1 MGLLRERCAEL
12 RKGLLQYCCNQVQMK
27 NGGRIPSNV
36 TSLFEMFETSW
47 QMGKVEV
54 RELGPT
60 QYWNHFLIQPPLC
73 KKLSHVRIDQCEE
86 DVNSERN
93 VDARSWNFTAPS
105 SSRFAE
111 SSCRSNLIINFETSR
126 QFWSN
131 VTGSTSINFRSLYG
145 IDTEDKVEFDVCC
158 VLALARSFPVLLSP
172 ILSTRVSS
180 DISVTFWLIPF
191 TILTQEQV

>member
-1 MGLLRERCAEL
+1 MECYLSLRNVRDLLAHGKSRRY
-12 RKGLLQYCCNQVQMK
+12 RKVSG
-27 NGGRIPSNV
+27 
-36 TSLFEMFETSW
+36 
-47 QMGKVEV
+47 
-54 RELGPT
+54 ELGST
-60 QYWNHFLIQPPLC
+60 QYWNHFLIPPPLC

-111 SSCRSNLIINFETSR
+111 SSCRSNLIINFDTSK

-131 VTGSTSINFRSLYG
+131 VTGSTSIHFRSLYG

-158 VLALARSFPVLLSP
+158 GLALATGFPVLLSP

-180 DISVTFWLIPF
+180 EISVTFWLIPF
-191 TILTQEQV
+191 TILTQEQVLSPNRDSVMISTP